1 MGSIPFLCGVRCSDK
16 VSDAQHERDCESVFK
31 YAREKLLLAGLEDN
45 EVRKTLHVIGSD
57 TDKITQKYRN
67 PAAHI
72 NALQQA
78 DAEECLR
85 FLLEVEKVFIWI
97 MERFAY

>member
-16 VSDAQHERDCESVFK
+16 VSDAQHERDYESVFK